1 MKVESIDITKLKP
14 LEKNVRNHA
23 PTQIQELVRSYQ
35 QFGQTRPLVVDEDNN
50 ILIGN
55 GFYEA
60 VKSTGASKI
69 EIYRI
74 AGLSE
79 IEKKK
84 LILSDNRTFSIGLDD
99 FNGIEEY
106 INEICAS
113 GDFDIAGYDESTLE
127 NMTRT
132 LEEVTADMQKQ
143 GSISPEYIEQLSQ
156 AKERSEQAMATPQFE
171 DEPVASN
178 PATPQEVPQSVAKP
192 NVEKTIIC
200 PSCGEIIHLA

>member
-74 AGLSE
+74 TGLSE
-79 IEKKK
+79 IEKKEAYSVRQQN
-84 LILSDNRTFSIGLDD
+84 LLDW
-99 FNGIEEY
+99 
-106 INEICAS
+106 S
-113 GDFDIAGYDESTLE
+113 
-127 NMTRT
+127 R
-132 LEEVTADMQKQ
+132 
-143 GSISPEYIEQLSQ
+143 
-156 AKERSEQAMATPQFE
+156 
-171 DEPVASN
+171 
-178 PATPQEVPQSVAKP
+178 
-192 NVEKTIIC
+192 
-200 PSCGEIIHLA
+200 